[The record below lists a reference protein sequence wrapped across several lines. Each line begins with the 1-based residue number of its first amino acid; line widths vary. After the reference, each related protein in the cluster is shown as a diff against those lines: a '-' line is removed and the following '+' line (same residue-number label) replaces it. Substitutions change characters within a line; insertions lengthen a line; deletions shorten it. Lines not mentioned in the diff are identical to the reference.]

1 MPMIKGVIFDMD
13 GVLVDSEPFY
23 HSQRLEYLRRMD
35 YTPASTIHL
44 VGSNEPEVW
53 EALVPGDQQMKEELL
68 MGYHAFR
75 RLHPTPYQQL
85 LNPGAVDLL
94 SELKRRG
101 LKTAIASSSVR
112 ESVVRMIDSTGISSM
127 IDYFISGEDCSA
139 YKPDPEVYQ
148 RALEALGLF
157 PDEAF
162 AVEDSPS
169 GISAA
174 INAGMKVYALYGA
187 GLDQCRATAVVNM
200 LKELL
205 EYL

>member
-1 MPMIKGVIFDMD
+1 MIKGVIFDMD

-101 LKTAIASSSVR
+101 LKTASASSSVR

>member
-162 AVEDSPS
+162 PPQSMPE
-169 GISAA
+169 
-174 INAGMKVYALYGA
+174 
-187 GLDQCRATAVVNM
+187 
-200 LKELL
+200 
-205 EYL
+205 

>member
-1 MPMIKGVIFDMD
+1 MIKGVIFDMD